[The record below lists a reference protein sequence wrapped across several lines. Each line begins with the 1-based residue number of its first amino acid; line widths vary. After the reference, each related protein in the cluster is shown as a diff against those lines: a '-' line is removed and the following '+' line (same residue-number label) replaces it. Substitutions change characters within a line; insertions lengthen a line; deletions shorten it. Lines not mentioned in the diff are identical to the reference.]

1 LELDEVDVAITTYG
15 LLRNDLDKFK
25 DKKWDMVI
33 IDEAQNIKN
42 PDAAQSIAVKSIKTG
57 TYIAMTGTPVENRLS
72 ELWSIFDFTNKGYLG
87 NISNFQRNYALPIEK
102 NRDTERIDKLK
113 LVTEPFVLRRLKND
127 KSIISDLPDKI
138 VFDEYCYL
146 TKEQAALYEK
156 VLENSFKAIES
167 KTGIHRKGDIFRLIT
182 SLKQICN
189 HPVQYTKLDKL
200 SKELSGKAEKT
211 FSIIEQI
218 FEQDE
223 KAIIFTQYK
232 EMGDLLVRMLKDELK
247 IDVPFF
253 HGSVSRTQRDQMVEK
268 FQSDDSIKLM
278 IISLKAGGTG
288 LNLTA
293 ATNVIHY
300 DLWWNPAVEDQA
312 TDRTYRIGQ
321 THNVI
326 VHRLITL
333 GTFEEKIDE
342 MLKSKKELADLTVST
357 GEKMITELSDRELR
371 EIFSLARF

>member
-1 LELDEVDVAITTYG
+1 MEG
-15 LLRNDLDKFK
+15 
-25 DKKWDMVI
+25 
-33 IDEAQNIKN
+33 
-42 PDAAQSIAVKSIKTG
+42 
-57 TYIAMTGTPVENRLS
+57 
-72 ELWSIFDFTNKGYLG
+72 
-87 NISNFQRNYALPIEK
+87 
-102 NRDTERIDKLK
+102 
-113 LVTEPFVLRRLKND
+113 
-127 KSIISDLPDKI
+127 
-138 VFDEYCYL
+138 
-146 TKEQAALYEK
+146 
-156 VLENSFKAIES
+156 
-167 KTGIHRKGDIFRLIT
+167 KTGIDRKGHIFKLIT

-189 HPVQYTKLDKL
+189 HPTQYTKIDKL
-200 SKELSGKAEKT
+200 TKDLSGKTEKL

-218 FEQDE
+218 QEQNE

-232 EMGDLLVRMLKDELK
+232 EMGDLLVSMIKDEFK
-247 IDVPFF
+247 TDVPFF
-253 HGSVSRTQRDQMVEK
+253 HGSVTRIRRDEMVEA
-268 FQSDDSIKLM
+268 FQTNEDIKLM

-342 MLKSKKELADLTVST
+342 MIKSKKELADLTVST
-357 GEKMITELSDRELR
+357 GEKLITELSNHELR
-371 EIFSLARF
+371 EIFSLTSRTYAK